1 MSAPYPEPR
10 PPGFSFTDLDSIP
23 LFMRHLP
30 EDDGSNNIALEALQ
44 ALVYEG
50 TPDEQA
56 RNFKDQGNEY
66 FRGRRY
72 REASAFY
79 TQGINANP
87 PDPIIQEALL
97 LNRAACNLELKNFGM
112 VLRDTSAALMINPRS
127 PKAYFRASAAL
138 VSLERFTEALDVCD
152 RCLAFDP
159 QNTSVRQQR
168 EKIAG
173 LREAN
178 ERKEM
183 EKAERLRKEREERRV
198 MNAVFQSL
206 NLVVLA
212 PSNNAQPQYQ
222 PHFDPA
228 FSGLRTSATPIL
240 FPVFLLYPQH
250 NTSDLIT
257 SFDPS
262 ATFSSHLATMFPPTP
277 GAPPMQTAYGVR
289 PPEKGPDWDPN
300 GEYTTSNLSVYATT
314 HRRRL
319 LKIGKRMTLRD
330 ACDAAAAGA
339 SPGEKDGLEL
349 RDGSL
354 SFIVLPKGERERA
367 WADDFKRRRAAEG
380 YQS

>member
-1 MSAPYPEPR
+1 
-10 PPGFSFTDLDSIP
+10 
-23 LFMRHLP
+23 
-30 EDDGSNNIALEALQ
+30 
-44 ALVYEG
+44 
-50 TPDEQA
+50 
-56 RNFKDQGNEY
+56 
-66 FRGRRY
+66 
-72 REASAFY
+72 
-79 TQGINANP
+79 
-87 PDPIIQEALL
+87 
-97 LNRAACNLELKNFGM
+97 M

-138 VSLERFTEALDVCD
+138 VSLERYTEALDVCD

-168 EKIAG
+168 DKVSG
-173 LREAN
+173 LKEAY

-183 EKAERLRKEREERRV
+183 EKAERLRKEREEKRV
-198 MNAVFQSL
+198 MNAGFQVSSASRSVRAEVTHTPIIKSL
-206 NLVVLA
+206 NLFVLPPA
-212 PSNNAQPQYQ
+212 NNAQSQYQ

-277 GAPPMQTAYGVR
+277 GAPPLQTAYGVR
-289 PPEKGPDWDPN
+289 PPEKGPDWDPA

-339 SPGEKDGLEL
+339 SPGDKDGLEL

-354 SFIVLPKGERERA
+354 SFIVLPKGERERV
-367 WADDFKRRRAAEG
+367 WVDDFKRRRAAEG